1 MLNVCRSASLP
12 RRLWKPP
19 ILARSGRGHLDD
31 RRAHSRGEAGFR
43 HVLRV
48 RCDERKCFA
57 RGGDPLGL
65 ASAKVDN
72 SLDDGTNRLRSTEVR
87 RNVVQAG
94 LMVKRTWVDPCARPE
109 DGARR
114 PRKCARSHSSRSDR
128 VFLDKET
135 RAVAPTAAFRP
146 AQRGAGRRNRPA
158 GPRRASQRAC
168 HPRGGHPPRG
178 ETSRVSTCG
187 QNMVDHFR
195 GRMALV

>member
-1 MLNVCRSASLP
+1 MNVCRSASLP

-109 DGARR
+109 DGARDSR
-114 PRKCARSHSSRSDR
+114 GRSDGRLPPGPARRGSAQSTRRTPPR
-128 VFLDKET
+128 V
-135 RAVAPTAAFRP
+135 AARVSPPRRP
-146 AQRGAGRRNRPA
+146 PSARGDFARVYVRSKHGRPLSRTNGASLGRRR
-158 GPRRASQRAC
+158 GPL
-168 HPRGGHPPRG
+168 RG
-178 ETSRVSTCG
+178 ERRG
-187 QNMVDHFR
+187 QLR
-195 GRMALV
+195 SALR